1 MRKWGI
7 LLLVLTM
14 PTHGM
19 TASAELPEWEVTED
33 LATFTLGG
41 VLWPSGSLAAG
52 EAALLA
58 RRGGVPIPEEG
69 AELAETTDG
78 TTTVAATD
86 AATETSTE
94 ATPAQPGEPVF
105 YGPEGAVAATVLAAL
120 TPGESAEAAAAE
132 QGNPELVAAPEIIE
146 ELPPLTGELGKRF
159 FAHTPVDYLIDPQH
173 LLTEQKSND
182 IQRFLEFHSD
192 EAEFD
197 IFVMVLGEKQKIP
210 DDVDLKALH
219 KKWFGDQPALLMV
232 YYREHPD
239 LTELVVNEDI
249 TAALPATVMAQVRE
263 NILREGSATDHAPD
277 QVEKMAIELSIQLY
291 WVGRLLEQ
299 ESKEGL
305 ELAAT
310 GSAREMSASDDAP
323 EVLREY
329 APQFF
334 LASPTKAIPYLFL
347 AVLIVIAFAGGGM
360 LWAAWRWWQD
370 RERIGGRALLFPHF
384 QITPRLGGEFSG
396 GAFVG
401 MSFDLR

>member
-1 MRKWGI
+1 MRKWVI
-7 LLLVLTM
+7 ILLVLSL
-14 PTHGM
+14 PSHGM
-19 TASAELPEWEVTED
+19 TASTELPEWEATED
-33 LATFTLGG
+33 LAAFTLGG
-41 VLWPSGSLAAG
+41 GLWPSGSVAAG
-52 EAALLA
+52 QAALLV
-58 RRGGVPIPEEG
+58 RRDGVPIPEEG
-69 AELAETTDG
+69 AELAATAEG
-78 TTTVAATD
+78 TPPVAGA
-86 AATETSTE
+86 E
-94 ATPAQPGEPVF
+94 AVSEANPAQPGEPVF

-120 TPGESAEAAAAE
+120 TPGENDDAVAAE
-132 QGNPELVAAPEIIE
+132 QDNPELVAAPEIIE

-159 FAHTPVDYLIDPQH
+159 FAHTPVDFLIDPQH

-219 KKWFGDQPALLMV
+219 EKWFGDQPAMLMV

-239 LTELVVNEDI
+239 LTQLVVNADI
-249 TAALPATVMAQVRE
+249 ASALPATVMAQVRE

-305 ELAAT
+305 ELAAA
-310 GSAREMSASDDAP
+310 GSAREMSASADAP

-334 LASPTKAIPYLFL
+334 LSDPVKAVPYLFL
-347 AVLIVIAFAGGGM
+347 AVLFVIAFAGGAM
-360 LWAAWRWWQD
+360 LWAAWRWWRD
-370 RERIGGRALLFPHF
+370 RERFGGRALLFPHF

>member
-1 MRKWGI
+1 MRKWVI
-7 LLLVLTM
+7 ILLVLSM
-14 PTHGM
+14 PSQGI

-33 LATFTLGG
+33 LAAFTLGG
-41 VLWPSGSLAAG
+41 VLWPSGSVAAG
-52 EAALLA
+52 EVALLA
-58 RRGGVPIPEEG
+58 RRGGVPIPEED

-78 TTTVAATD
+78 TAPAAATD
-86 AATETSTE
+86 AA
-94 ATPAQPGEPVF
+94 PAQPGEPVF

-120 TPGESAEAAAAE
+120 TPGANADAVAAE

-219 KKWFGDQPALLMV
+219 EKWFGDQPALLMV

-239 LTELVVNEDI
+239 LTELVVNADI
-249 TAALPATVMAQVRE
+249 TSALPATVMAQVRE

-305 ELAAT
+305 ELAAA
-310 GSAREMSASDDAP
+310 GSAREMSASAGAP
-323 EVLREY
+323 EVLREF

-334 LASPTKAIPYLFL
+334 LSAPAKGVPYLFL

-360 LWAAWRWWQD
+360 LWAAWRWLQD

-384 QITPRLGGEFSG
+384 QITPRLGGEYSG

>member
-1 MRKWGI
+1 MSKWVI
-7 LLLVLTM
+7 LLLVLAM
-14 PTHGM
+14 PTQGM
-19 TASAELPEWEVTED
+19 TASAELPEWEEAED
-33 LATFTLGG
+33 LTEFALGG
-41 VLWPSGSLAAG
+41 VLWPSGSAAAG

-58 RRGGVPIPEEG
+58 RRGGVPF
-69 AELAETTDG
+69 AEDATDVAETPAG
-78 TTTVAATD
+78 ATD
-86 AATETSTE
+86 AATTETAE
-94 ATPAQPGEPVF
+94 ANPAKPKEPIF

-120 TPGESAEAAAAE
+120 TPEESAAAALAE
-132 QGNPELVAAPEIIE
+132 GNPELAAAEPEFIE
-146 ELPPLTGELGKRF
+146 DLPPLTGELGKRYF
-159 FAHTPVDYLIDPQH
+159 GHAPVEFLIDPQH

-197 IFVMVLGEKQKIP
+197 IFVMVLGEKQTVP
-210 DDVDLKALH
+210 EDTDLKALH
-219 KKWFGDQPALLMV
+219 AQWFADRPTLLML

-239 LTELVVNEDI
+239 LTELVVNDRI
-249 TAALPATVMAQVRE
+249 SSALPVTVMAQVRE

-299 ESKEGL
+299 GSKEGR

-310 GSAREMSASDDAP
+310 GSAREMAASADAP
-323 EVLREY
+323 EVLREF

-334 LASPTKAIPYLFL
+334 LSEKVKAVPYLLFVML
-347 AVLIVIAFAGGGM
+347 GLLAFAGGGM
-360 LWAAWRWWQD
+360 LWAAWRWWQE

-396 GAFVG
+396 GSYVG